1 MTKEDINKNYIKIIF
16 SLISLF
22 LMLPP
27 LMSCDSNYYRSLFI
41 FLINRV
47 IDMLYDDNNNEPVFF
62 IIWSLLNQW
71 ISLFVCAFSFCLLAP
86 DFAEICKN
94 YTKQINII
102 LFVSAISC
110 VLKEL
115 MILIIISIKQKIIK
129 RKIINDLKGESL

>member
-1 MTKEDINKNYIKIIF
+1 MTKEDINKNNIKIIF

-27 LMSCDSNYYRSLFI
+27 LMGCDSNYYRSLFI

-47 IDMLYDDNNNEPVFF
+47 IDMLYDDNNNEPIFF

-94 YTKQINII
+94 YIKQINII

-110 VLKEL
+110 ILKEL
-115 MILIIISIKQKIIK
+115 MILIIISIKQKMIK

>member
-1 MTKEDINKNYIKIIF
+1 M
-16 SLISLF
+16 
-22 LMLPP
+22 
-27 LMSCDSNYYRSLFI
+27 C
-41 FLINRV
+41 V
-47 IDMLYDDNNNEPVFF
+47 
-62 IIWSLLNQW
+62 
-71 ISLFVCAFSFCLLAP
+71 FSFCLLAP